1 MAQANPTALADF
13 SGFINP
19 DRAQAYFEE
28 ARKRSVVQQLVRQI
42 PLGAAGA
49 EIPYS
54 TSKATASWVSEAG
67 KKPTSESGIAL
78 AT

>member
-28 ARKRSVVQQLVRQI
+28 ARKRSVVQQ
-42 PLGAAGA
+42 PAAPRG
-49 EIPYS
+49 IWR
-54 TSKATASWVSEAG
+54 TSCWTTERLRASSKYA
-67 KKPTSESGIAL
+67 
-78 AT
+78 

>member
-28 ARKRSVVQQLVRQI
+28 ARKRSVVQQLVRQ
-42 PLGAAGA
+42 LKLAVA
-49 EIPYS
+49 EDRGNGRGHMQP
-54 TSKATASWVSEAG
+54 AF
-67 KKPTSESGIAL
+67 
-78 AT
+78 